1 MREIVRDKVVCAY
14 VCVCVKELCLKVLCV
29 CVKELCEELRER
41 VVCVLCVRVCER
53 VACDKVVCE
62 TCV

>member
-1 MREIVRDKVVCAY
+1 MTKLCVRMC
-14 VCVCVKELCLKVLCV
+14 VCVCERVVFERVVCV